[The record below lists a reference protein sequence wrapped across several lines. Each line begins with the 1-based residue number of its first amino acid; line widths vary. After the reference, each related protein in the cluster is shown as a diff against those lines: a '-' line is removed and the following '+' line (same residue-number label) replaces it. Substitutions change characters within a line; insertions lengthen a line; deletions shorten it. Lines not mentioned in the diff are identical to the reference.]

1 MSPEAAPSP
10 LAIVPKELIILSED
24 RSLQYREIFPI
35 KDREFVN

>member
-24 RSLQYREIFPI
+24 RSA
-35 KDREFVN
+35 VS

>member
-24 RSLQYREIFPI
+24 RSLQYRKIFPI
-35 KDREFVN
+35 KDREFV

>member
-24 RSLQYREIFPI
+24 RSLQYRKKFPVEN
-35 KDREFVN
+35 REFV